1 MIRLDSHR
9 RRLDPRPPHKAPCL
23 VDCEFGNY
31 WEVGCIW
38 TNFGNSDVFWWIDT
52 RVTHCVCTRTCILD
66 QTESSKPGCTW
77 KATFEQHLTWGK
89 PTKSWSGRTV
99 TAGKGFQ
106 NDEDYMRCPPPM
118 FPQRHWDLFQNDR
131 VLRIWKYYHH
141 WQYQDIIIIQALSS
155 LDIISSSLIISKY
168 RIYPSAHFAK
178 RPCIIAAKSQW
189 TKTRVI
195 ESGLWTC
202 CWYWWWWWPW
212 SCC

>member
-31 WEVGCIW
+31 WEVGCIS

-89 PTKSWSGRTV
+89 PTKSWSGTTV
-99 TAGKGFQ
+99 TARKGFPKWCRLYAHLPCSH
-106 NDEDYMRCPPPM
+106 NGTEISFKTTECSESENIITIID
-118 FPQRHWDLFQNDR
+118 NI
-131 VLRIWKYYHH
+131 RI
-141 WQYQDIIIIQALSS
+141 S
-155 LDIISSSLIISKY
+155 
-168 RIYPSAHFAK
+168 
-178 RPCIIAAKSQW
+178 
-189 TKTRVI
+189 
-195 ESGLWTC
+195 
-202 CWYWWWWWPW
+202 
-212 SCC
+212 